1 MKLDDDE
8 AQICEATSS
17 TLANRLYDM
26 SHAVYVGEMRYMYR
40 APKEVVPFSN
50 VAMPFPGK
58 IWVLLAIT
66 LAAFSIL
73 FATFHKTYS
82 HLDVGKV
89 TPEPLRA
96 NFLIYTF
103 CKITEPEPLP
113 WFHGKA
119 VGGKIG
125 VSSWTLFT
133 LLMLMFYQSNLRAHM
148 ITVTY
153 GKPIDT
159 LQDVLGHGRR
169 VWTVNS
175 PTLR

>member
-1 MKLDDDE
+1 MR
-8 AQICEATSS
+8 QIPATAF
-17 TLANRLYDM
+17 T
-26 SHAVYVGEMRYMYR
+26 G
-40 APKEVVPFSN
+40 P
-50 VAMPFPGK
+50 PFPGK

-66 LAAFSIL
+66 LAVFSVL
-73 FATFHKTYS
+73 FATFHKAYS
-82 HLDVGKV
+82 HLDVGMV

-96 NFLIYTF
+96 NFFIYTF

-175 PTLR
+175 PTLRQKKISSFSCCRRDESLSVFLCVFTTNGTENTKIILQP